1 MIRKK
6 GLRNV
11 DYPKVEFLPGSIT
24 MSGRSIPQDAFI
36 FYDKLIRQ
44 VQVVVDK
51 KRNLM
56 FNFKMSYYNTGSS
69 MYMTKIFKML
79 KGLSKHAKVVINWY
93 YLGVDEQMY
102 ELGVDYKEML
112 DMDIN
117 LIEYSGKL

>member
-1 MIRKK
+1 MNRKR

-24 MSGRSIPQDAFI
+24 MSGRSIPQDAFL
-36 FYDKLIRQ
+36 FYDRLIRQ
-44 VQVVVDK
+44 IQEVVDK
-51 KRNLM
+51 KKNLT

-79 KGLSKHAKVVINWY
+79 KELSKHAKVVINWY

-112 DMDIN
+112 GMEIN